1 MRHDKGSAGGM
12 EELLTDFT
20 SLTAAFAWRV
30 YGIGGRRAR
39 VRLPAETDARIDA
52 GDSPAGG
59 PG

>member
-1 MRHDKGSAGGM
+1 M